1 MAQGQLIPWGAP
13 DACEST
19 LPKYK
24 RQTMDQTVN
33 SVNEYDVTC
42 SGGCQCTPSTRTEM
56 GEISDGPTDYGN
68 NIDCRWLISPHSSAS
83 TALISFQFTDFNT
96 ERNYDWVTVNRC
108 TSSSCVTKEELARL
122 SGDSINKQI
131 SYQASASHRHLQV
144 VLTSD
149 GGAVRTG
156 FTGEW
161 SGSNWVKPYNFECQS
176 STCGSQ
182 LDAGDGSN
190 YVCIYVCVHTHT
202 HTHTQRERERE
213 RERERLVSI
222 GTCSVIK
229 ACVQRSLLVSY

>member
-149 GGAVRTG
+149 GSVVRPG
-156 FTGEW
+156 FAGTW
-161 SGSNWVKPYNFECQS
+161 SGSNWVKPYNFECQ
-176 STCGSQ
+176 TRRVAHNWMPAMDPTMYVYMC
-182 LDAGDGSN
+182 
-190 YVCIYVCVHTHT
+190 VCI
-202 HTHTQRERERE
+202 HTHTQRERERD
-213 RERERLVSI
+213 RERERYW
-222 GTCSVIK
+222 C
-229 ACVQRSLLVSY
+229 LLVRVL